1 MARKD
6 LARLGVAVAIL
17 LGGLSQAQ
25 AAGLFEGL
33 ARAIFGSPR
42 LYASPIYERD
52 EPPRPR
58 QRHRAPEVASKPT
71 PPVVALDPQTDP
83 YWYLK
88 DPTLRRGDIVVTAA
102 CWSIRAATAMH
113 RAQPISLP
121 SAAAT
126 RRAGSRSCRPQ
137 PLVAAPCSTMNRP
150 ARKPSRR
157 RPARATRQGLSAREL
172 YCQRRPNHIRPS
184 SPSRQSSI

>member
-58 QRHRAPEVASKPT
+58 QRHRTPEVASKPT

-88 DPTLRRGDIVVTAA
+88 DPTLRRGDIVVTAGGVLVYQGRDSDA
-102 CWSIRAATAMH
+102 SRPADFVALGGSDPKGWKQKLQT
-113 RAQPISLP
+113 
-121 SAAAT
+121 AAAGG
-126 RRAGSRSCRPQ
+126 R
-137 PLVAAPCSTMNRP
+137 TMFHNEP
-150 ARKPSRR
+150 ARPETVTAEAGESDEAGPLR
-157 RPARATRQGLSAREL
+157 
-172 YCQRRPNHIRPS
+172 
-184 SPSRQSSI
+184 

>member
-52 EPPRPR
+52 EPPRL
-58 QRHRAPEVASKPT
+58 H
-71 PPVVALDPQTDP
+71 
-83 YWYLK
+83 
-88 DPTLRRGDIVVTAA
+88 
-102 CWSIRAATAMH
+102 
-113 RAQPISLP
+113 
-121 SAAAT
+121 
-126 RRAGSRSCRPQ
+126 
-137 PLVAAPCSTMNRP
+137 
-150 ARKPSRR
+150 
-157 RPARATRQGLSAREL
+157 
-172 YCQRRPNHIRPS
+172 
-184 SPSRQSSI
+184 